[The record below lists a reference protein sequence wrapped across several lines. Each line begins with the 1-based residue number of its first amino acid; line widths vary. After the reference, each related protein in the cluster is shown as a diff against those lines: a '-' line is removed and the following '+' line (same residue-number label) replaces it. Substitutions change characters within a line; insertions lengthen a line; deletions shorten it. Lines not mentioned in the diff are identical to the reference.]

1 MSDIDLKSR
10 VLAASPFIAGVF
22 RRQPEWA
29 DAAWSSDEFAGSL
42 PPVAERLTAAL
53 DGLGDEAALMRA
65 LRRFRNRELARIAVR
80 DIAGFAELDETL
92 ADLSALADAAIDAAM
107 AFVAAGLQAR
117 HGRPREAGGSLA
129 TPFVLGMGKLGGREL
144 NFSSDIDLIV
154 GYTANGETDGPRGIS
169 NEEYFARLA
178 RDSARL
184 LATPTEDGFVFRVDT
199 LLRPFGSVGPHAASM
214 SGMEDYYQTHG
225 REWERYALVKAR
237 ACAGDRAAGQRLL
250 DHLRPFVYRR
260 YLDYGAI
267 NSLRELKG
275 LIDRDAQAKGAADNL
290 KLGPGGIREVEFIVQ
305 LFQLTRGGQD
315 ARLRDA
321 RLRPVLRY
329 IGSSGLLPADTARA
343 LDEAYVLLRRA
354 ENAVQLHGDL
364 QTHKLPAD
372 DASRAAFA
380 AALGAADYE
389 AALAPIRRARDFV
402 RREFE
407 RLFAEA
413 ETPAATPAFDAGAN
427 EAWDA
432 GVESEAALTA
442 RGFGTGTGSGT
453 GTAAVAK
460 ALADLRQSRLM
471 RTLSDASLARLR
483 SLLPLLL
490 DEAARQ
496 PDPSTAAVR
505 ALDVIAAIL
514 GRSPYLVLLR
524 DSSVARA
531 QLVRLCAASPWL
543 TALLARTP
551 ALLDALLDPRLAAET
566 PTRQQLHDELGTR
579 FERIAADDMEAQMEL
594 LRRYRQEMT
603 LRIAACDLSGSLPL
617 VQVSDRLTWLAE
629 AILERTVAAARAQLA
644 DAHGAPVNADGSA
657 ASFAILGYGK
667 FGSIELGY
675 GSDLDLVFVYDCD
688 QPDAPTTG
696 TKPISNAQF
705 FARLGQRIVHYL
717 ATHTPAGR
725 AYEVDLQLRPSGN
738 SGMVVSGLASFA
750 RYQRDSAWT
759 WEHQAFL
766 RARTV
771 VGDAALCAAI
781 AALRRDVLMRVRDA
795 DGLRREVV
803 DMRAKMRSNL
813 EKRAPGKWDVKQAE
827 GGLIDAEFLTQFL
840 VLRDAHGHASLVEY
854 TDNWRQLEALAD
866 ACRITLSQ
874 KDDLLRATRAYRGW
888 LHRRALQ
895 QADGLADQADFAAE
909 RAAVAAL
916 WQELVLGEAT

>member
-1 MSDIDLKSR
+1 MPDTDLKTR
-10 VLAASPFIAGVF
+10 VLAASPFVESVF
-22 RRQPEWA
+22 RRQAEWA
-29 DAAWSSDEFAGSL
+29 DAAWSNGEFERGLA
-42 PPVAERLTAAL
+42 PVAERLSTALAGIADETAL
-53 DGLGDEAALMRA
+53 IRA
-65 LRRFRNRELARIAVR
+65 LRVFRNRELARIAVR
-80 DIAGFAELDETL
+80 DIGGLALLDETL
-92 ADLSALADAAIDAAM
+92 GDLSALADAAINAAM

-117 HGRPREAGGSLA
+117 HGQPREADGALA

-144 NFSSDIDLIV
+144 NFSSDIDLIF
-154 GYTANGETDGPRGIS
+154 GYTANGETDGARSLS
-169 NEEYFARLA
+169 NEEYFAKLA
-178 RDSARL
+178 RDTSRL
-184 LATPTEDGFVFRVDT
+184 LAAPTEDGFVFRVDT

-225 REWERYALVKAR
+225 REWERYAMVKAR
-237 ACAGDRAAGQRLL
+237 ACAGDRAAGQALL
-250 DHLRPFVYRR
+250 NHLRPFVYRR

-267 NSLRELKG
+267 NSLRDLKG
-275 LIDRDAQAKGAADNL
+275 LIDRDTRAKGAADNL

-329 IGSSGLLPADTARA
+329 IGSSGLLPAETAQA
-343 LDEAYVLLRRA
+343 LDDAYVLLRRA

-364 QTHKLPAD
+364 QTHSLPTDPA
-372 DASRAAFA
+372 ARAAFA
-380 AALGAADYE
+380 AALGAANFE
-389 AALAPIRRARDFV
+389 AAVEPIRAAREFV
-402 RREFE
+402 RAEFE

-413 ETPAATPAFDAGAN
+413 ETQDATPAFGAGAN

-432 GVESEAALTA
+432 EVECEAALRA
-442 RGFGTGTGSGT
+442 RGFGD
-453 GTAAVAK
+453 GTAAVTK

-471 RTLSDASLARLR
+471 RTLSDASQSRLR

-496 PDPSTAAVR
+496 PDPSTAAAR
-505 ALDVIAAIL
+505 ALEVIAAIL
-514 GRSPYLVLLR
+514 GRSPYLILLR
-524 DSSVARA
+524 DSAVARA

-566 PTRQQLHDELGTR
+566 PSRQQLHDELGTR
-579 FERIAADDMEAQMEL
+579 FERIATDDMEAQMEL

-617 VQVSDRLTWLAE
+617 VQVSDRLSWLAE
-629 AILERTVAAARAQLA
+629 AILERTVTAARAQLA
-644 DAHGAPVNADGSA
+644 SAHGEPKNADGSTA
-657 ASFAILGYGK
+657 GFAILGYGK

-688 QPDAPTTG
+688 QPDGLTAGP
-696 TKPISNAQF
+696 KSISNAQF

-738 SGMVVSGLASFA
+738 SGMVVSGLTSFA

-771 VGDAALCAAI
+771 VGDAALCVAI
-781 AALRRDVLMRVRDA
+781 AELRREVLMRVRDA
-795 DGLRREVV
+795 ETLRREVV
-803 DMRAKMRSNL
+803 DMRSKMRSNL
-813 EKRAPGKWDVKQAE
+813 EKRSAGKWDVKQAE

-840 VLRDAHGHASLVEY
+840 VLRDAHAQASLVEY

-866 ACRITLSQ
+866 AHRINAMQ
-874 KDDLLRATRAYRGW
+874 KDELLRATRAYRGW

-916 WQELVLGEAT
+916 WQELVLGDVK

>member
-1 MSDIDLKSR
+1 MSDPELKTR
-10 VLAASPFIAGVF
+10 VLAASPFITGVF
-22 RRQPEWA
+22 RRHAEWA
-29 DAAWSSDEFAGSL
+29 EAAWSSGEFASRL
-42 PPVAERLTAAL
+42 MPVTERLTAAL
-53 DGLGDEAALMRA
+53 AGAADEAALMRE

-80 DIAGFAELDETL
+80 DIGGFSELDETL
-92 ADLSALADAAIDAAM
+92 GDLSALADAAIDAAM
-107 AFVAAGLQAR
+107 AFAATGLQAR
-117 HGRPREAGGSLA
+117 HGQPREADGKPA

-144 NFSSDIDLIV
+144 NFSSDIDLIF
-154 GYTANGETDGPRGIS
+154 GYTANGETDGERGIS
-169 NEEYFARLA
+169 NEEYFAKLA
-178 RDSARL
+178 RDTARL

-214 SGMEDYYQTHG
+214 AGMEEYYQTHG
-225 REWERYALVKAR
+225 REWERYAMVKAR
-237 ACAGDRAAGQRLL
+237 ACAGDRAAGQMLL

-275 LIDRDAQAKGAADNL
+275 LIDRDAQARGAADNL
-290 KLGPGGIREVEFIVQ
+290 KVGPGGIREVEFIVQ

-321 RLRPVLRY
+321 RLRPVLRHL
-329 IGSSGLLPADTARA
+329 GSSGLLPADTAQA

-364 QTHKLPAD
+364 QTHTLPVD
-372 DASRAAFA
+372 DAGRAAFA

-389 AALAPIRRARDFV
+389 AALAPIRRAREFV

-407 RLFAEA
+407 RLFAEV
-413 ETPAATPAFDAGAN
+413 ETPVATPAFNAGAN

-432 GVESEAALTA
+432 DVESEAALAA
-442 RGFGTGTGSGT
+442 RGFAA
-453 GTAAVAK
+453 GTAALAK
-460 ALADLRQSRLM
+460 ALADLRQSRLI
-471 RTLSDASLARLR
+471 RTLSDASQARLR

-505 ALDVIAAIL
+505 TLDVIAAIL
-514 GRSPYLVLLR
+514 GRSPYLILLR
-524 DSSVARA
+524 DSGVARA

-543 TALLARTP
+543 TVLLARTP

-566 PTRQQLHDELGTR
+566 PSRQQLHDELGTR
-579 FERIAADDMEAQMEL
+579 FERIAADDMEAQMDL

-629 AILERTVAAARAQLA
+629 AILERAVAAARAQLD
-644 DAHGAPVNADGSA
+644 DAHGVPVNTDGSPA
-657 ASFAILGYGK
+657 AFAILGYGK

-696 TKPISNAQF
+696 AKPISNAQF

-717 ATHTPAGR
+717 ATHTAAGR

-750 RYQRDSAWT
+750 RYQHDSAWT
-759 WEHQAFL
+759 WEHQALL

-781 AALRRDVLMRVRDA
+781 AELRRDVLIRVRDA
-795 DGLRREVV
+795 DTLRREVV
-803 DMRAKMRSNL
+803 DMRTKMRSNL
-813 EKRAPGKWDVKQAE
+813 EKRAAGKWDVKQAD

-840 VLRDAHGHASLVEY
+840 VLRDAHGDASLVEH
-854 TDNWRQLEALAD
+854 TDNWRQLEALA
-866 ACRITLSQ
+866 AAGRITQAQ
-874 KDDLLRATRAYRGW
+874 KDDLLCATRAYRGW

-909 RAAVAAL
+909 RAAVADL
-916 WQELVLGEAT
+916 WQQLVLGEVM

>member
-1 MSDIDLKSR
+1 MSDADLKTR

-22 RRQPEWA
+22 RRQADWA
-29 DAAWSSDEFAGSL
+29 DAAWSDGSFRRQL
-42 PPVAERLTAAL
+42 QAVAERLGAAL
-53 DGLGDEAALMRA
+53 DGLGDEAALMRE

-80 DIAGFAELDETL
+80 DIGALAGLDETL

-107 AFVAAGLQAR
+107 AFVARGLQAR
-117 HGRPREAGGSLA
+117 HGQPREADGQPA
-129 TPFVLGMGKLGGREL
+129 TPFVLGMGKLGGSEL
-144 NFSSDIDLIV
+144 NFSSDIDLIF
-154 GYTANGETDGPRGIS
+154 GYTANGETDGARGIS
-169 NEEYFARLA
+169 NEEYFAKLA
-178 RDSARL
+178 RDTARL

-225 REWERYALVKAR
+225 REWERYAMVKAR
-237 ACAGDRAAGQRLL
+237 CCAGDRAAGQLLL

-321 RLRPVLRY
+321 RLRPVLRTL
-329 IGSSGLLPADTARA
+329 GSSGLLPADTAQA
-343 LDEAYVLLRRA
+343 LDGAYVLLRRA

-364 QTHKLPAD
+364 QTHRLPTD
-372 DASRAAFA
+372 DAARAAFA
-380 AALGAADYE
+380 AALGAPDY
-389 AALAPIRRARDFV
+389 ATALAPIEAARAFV

-427 EAWDA
+427 EAWDVA
-432 GVESEAALTA
+432 VESEAALGA
-442 RGFGTGTGSGT
+442 RGFGG

-471 RTLSDASLARLR
+471 RSLSDPSQARLR

-496 PDPSTAAVR
+496 PDPATAAVR

-514 GRSPYLVLLR
+514 GRSPYLILLR
-524 DSSVARA
+524 DSGVARA

-566 PTRQQLHDELGTR
+566 PSRQQLHDELDTR

-629 AILERTVAAARAQLA
+629 AILARTVAAARAQLA
-644 DAHGAPVNADGSA
+644 EAHGAPVNADGSA
-657 ASFAILGYGK
+657 AAFAILGYGK

-688 QPDAPTTG
+688 QPDAPTG
-696 TKPISNAQF
+696 GPKPISNAQF

-766 RARTV
+766 RARVV
-771 VGDAALCAAI
+771 VGDPALCTAI
-781 AALRRDVLMRVRDA
+781 TDVRRDVLMRVRDA
-795 DGLRREVV
+795 DTLRREVV
-803 DMRAKMRSNL
+803 DMRTKMRSNL
-813 EKRAPGKWDVKQAE
+813 EKRAAGKWDVKQAE

-840 VLRDAHGHASLVEY
+840 VLRDAHGAASLVEY

-866 ACRITLSQ
+866 AGRITAEQ

-909 RAAVAAL
+909 RAAVAAR
-916 WQELVLGEAT
+916 WRQLVLGEAM

>member
-1 MSDIDLKSR
+1 MADADLRSR
-10 VLAASPFIAGVF
+10 VLVASPFAAGVF
-22 RRQPEWA
+22 RRQAAWA
-29 DAAWSSDEFAGSL
+29 EAAWSNGAFERPL
-42 PPVAERLTAAL
+42 PPVAERLTAAVS
-53 DGLGDEAALMRA
+53 DAPDEAALMRE
-65 LRRFRNRELARIAVR
+65 LRAFRNRELTRIAVR
-80 DIAGFAELDETL
+80 DIGGLAALDDTL
-92 ADLSALADAAIDAAM
+92 AELSALADAAIDVAM
-107 AFVAAGLQAR
+107 AFAAAGLKAR
-117 HGRPREAGGSLA
+117 HGQPREADGRLA
-129 TPFVLGMGKLGGREL
+129 TPFVLGMGKLGGCEL
-144 NFSSDIDLIV
+144 NFSSDIDLV
-154 GYTANGETDGPRGIS
+154 FGYTANGETDGARAIA

-178 RDSARL
+178 RDTARL

-199 LLRPFGSVGPHAASM
+199 LLRPFGSVGPLAAST
-214 SGMEDYYQTHG
+214 SAMEDYYQTHG
-225 REWERYALVKAR
+225 REWERYAMVKAR
-237 ACAGDRAAGQRLL
+237 ACAGDRAAGQALL

-275 LIDRDAQAKGAADNL
+275 LIDRDAQARGAADNL

-315 ARLRDA
+315 SRLRDA
-321 RLRPVLRY
+321 RLRPVLRH
-329 IGSSGLLPADTARA
+329 IGDSGLLPAATAAA
-343 LDEAYVLLRRA
+343 LDDAYRHLRRA
-354 ENAVQLHGDL
+354 ENAVQLYGDL

-372 DASRAAFA
+372 AAGRAAFA

-389 AALAPIRRARDFV
+389 TAVAPVEQARARV
-402 RREFE
+402 RAEFE
-407 RLFAEA
+407 RLFAE
-413 ETPAATPAFDAGAN
+413 TPKPAATPAFDAGAS

-432 GVESEAALTA
+432 VVEGAESLAA
-442 RGFGTGTGSGT
+442 RGFGSGS
-453 GTAAVAK
+453 APVAK
-460 ALADLRQSRLM
+460 ALADLRQSRQM
-471 RTLSDASLARLR
+471 RTLSDTAQARLR

-496 PDPSTAAVR
+496 NDPSTAAVR

-514 GRSPYLVLLR
+514 GRSPYLILLR
-524 DSSVARA
+524 DSAVARA

-566 PTRQQLHDELGTR
+566 PSRAQLHEELGAR
-579 FERIAADDMEAQMEL
+579 FERIAADDMEAQMEA

-629 AILERTVAAARAQLA
+629 AILERAVAAARAQLA
-644 DAHGAPVNADGSA
+644 GAHGEPRNGDGSTA
-657 ASFAILGYGK
+657 AFAILGYGK

-688 QPDAPTTG
+688 QPDGQTPG
-696 TKPISNAQF
+696 PKPISNAQF
-705 FARLGQRIVHYL
+705 FARLGQRIVHFL

-738 SGMVVSGLASFA
+738 SGMVVSGMSSFA

-781 AALRRDVLMRVRDA
+781 AALRREVLMRQRDA
-795 DGLRREVV
+795 DTLRREVV
-803 DMRAKMRSNL
+803 EMRTRMRASL
-813 EKRAPGKWDVKQAE
+813 EKRGPGKWDVKQAE

-840 VLRDAHGHASLVEY
+840 VLRDAHAHAGLVDH

-866 ACRITLSQ
+866 AGRITAAE
-874 KDDLLRATRAYRGW
+874 KDELLRATRAYRGW

-916 WQELVLGEAT
+916 WQQTLGEST

>member
-1 MSDIDLKSR
+1 MPDADLKTR
-10 VLAASPFIAGVF
+10 VLAASPFVAGVF
-22 RRQPEWA
+22 RCQADWA
-29 DAAWSSDEFAGSL
+29 DAAWWNGEFERSL
-42 PPVAERLTAAL
+42 APVAERLTAAL
-53 DGLGDEAALMRA
+53 DGISDEAALMRA
-65 LRRFRNRELARIAVR
+65 LRVFRNRELARIAVR
-80 DIAGFAELDETL
+80 DIGGLALLDETL
-92 ADLSALADAAIDAAM
+92 GDLSALADAAIDAAM

-117 HGRPREAGGSLA
+117 HGQPREADGSLA

-144 NFSSDIDLIV
+144 NFSSDIDLIF
-154 GYTANGETDGPRGIS
+154 GYTANGETDGARGLS
-169 NEEYFARLA
+169 NEEYFAKLA
-178 RDSARL
+178 RDTSRL

-199 LLRPFGSVGPHAASM
+199 LLRPFGSVGPLAAST
-214 SGMEDYYQTHG
+214 SAMEDYYQTHG
-225 REWERYALVKAR
+225 REWERYAMVKAR
-237 ACAGDRAAGQRLL
+237 ACAGDRAAGQALL

-267 NSLRELKG
+267 NSLRDLKG

-315 ARLRDA
+315 SRLRDA

-329 IGSSGLLPADTARA
+329 IGNSGLLPADTAQA
-343 LDEAYVLLRRA
+343 LDDAYVRLRRA

-364 QTHKLPAD
+364 QTHSLPT
-372 DASRAAFA
+372 DAATCAAFA
-380 AALGAADYE
+380 AALGAVDYE
-389 AALAPIRRARDFV
+389 AALAPIRAAREFV
-402 RREFE
+402 RAEFE
-407 RLFAEA
+407 RLFAETP
-413 ETPAATPAFDAGAN
+413 TPAATPAFSAGAN

-432 GVESEAALTA
+432 EAESEAALKA
-442 RGFGTGTGSGT
+442 RGYGE
-453 GTAAVAK
+453 GTALVAK
-460 ALADLRQSRLM
+460 ALADLRLSRQM
-471 RTLSDASLARLR
+471 RTLSDAAQGRLR

-490 DEAARQ
+490 DEAAGQ
-496 PDPSTAAVR
+496 PDPATAAVR
-505 ALDVIAAIL
+505 ALEVIAAIL
-514 GRSPYLVLLR
+514 GRSPYLILLR
-524 DSSVARA
+524 DSAVARA

-551 ALLDALLDPRLAAET
+551 ALLDALLDPQLAAET
-566 PTRQQLHDELGTR
+566 PTRAQLHEELGTR
-579 FERIAADDMEAQMEL
+579 FERLAADDVEAQMEL

-617 VQVSDRLTWLAE
+617 VQVSDRLSWLAE

-644 DAHGAPVNADGSA
+644 DAHGEPKNADGSTA
-657 ASFAILGYGK
+657 AFAILGYGK

-675 GSDLDLVFVYDCD
+675 GSDLDLVFVFDCD
-688 QPDAPTTG
+688 QPDAQTTG

-738 SGMVVSGLASFA
+738 SGMVVSGLSSFA

-771 VGDAALCAAI
+771 VGDPALCEAI
-781 AALRRDVLMRVRDA
+781 AALRREVLMRVREVET
-795 DGLRREVV
+795 LRREVV
-803 DMRAKMRSNL
+803 DMRGKMRASL
-813 EKRAPGKWDVKQAE
+813 EKRSAGKWDVKQAK

-840 VLRDAHGHASLVEY
+840 VLRDAHAQASLVEY

-866 ACRITLSQ
+866 AHRISLDQ
-874 KDDLLRATRAYRGW
+874 KDALLRATRAYRGW

-895 QADGLADQADFAAE
+895 QADGLADQADFAGE

-916 WQELVLGEAT
+916 WRELVLGDVM